1 MKRIRLISVLLV
13 VVMMLS
19 LASCGKDKETS
30 ADIKN
35 SDGSNKETTLKI
47 MFFQNKPTGM
57 EDVLEEFYKETKDT
71 LNVKLDIEWVPGIM
85 DLKDKVKLKMAA
97 GEEYDL
103 VWDAPS
109 ANMLTLIP
117 QGAYVPLEEYFNN
130 DKYPGLKKVFSEDFL
145 EANKMSGHIY
155 GVPLVNDW
163 GMNVDGTVVRKDL
176 REKYAPDGIKT
187 PEEFTAFLEAIKE
200 NEPDLIPYA
209 ADGSSGLRQS
219 LIQTAE
225 AIDPLKSNIYSYS
238 IGGWPFYFGLNEDK
252 TGLSTPVVPL
262 GAPGEQW
269 EVFGKYNNLE
279 DFYSRYNEYARLNPY
294 LEKDV
299 LAQKD
304 RNALFYSGKA
314 AMVSGDLGVFDS
326 YITQMKER
334 GYEVEWISFKQEINE
349 MQPAAIESTF
359 VARNFAC
366 VPVTSKKVDRVME
379 FLNWI
384 FEDKS
389 HHDLFELGIE
399 GKNWEAV
406 GDEMYKFPDDVDPT
420 TNYNFPGYELTW
432 TPEYVRYMEGTPEE
446 IIDLRKYAADKE
458 SYVKSPLSG
467 FFFENEPIKTELAQI
482 SSVGKELES
491 PMLCGIYENPRDEW
505 EKAYKK
511 VEKIGLDKVR
521 EELEKQLTEFFDE
534 NK

>member
-200 NEPDLIPYA
+200 NEP
-209 ADGSSGLRQS
+209 
-219 LIQTAE
+219 
-225 AIDPLKSNIYSYS
+225 
-238 IGGWPFYFGLNEDK
+238 
-252 TGLSTPVVPL
+252 
-262 GAPGEQW
+262 
-269 EVFGKYNNLE
+269 
-279 DFYSRYNEYARLNPY
+279 ARRAT
-294 LEKDV
+294 
-299 LAQKD
+299 LA
-304 RNALFYSGKA
+304 
-314 AMVSGDLGVFDS
+314 
-326 YITQMKER
+326 
-334 GYEVEWISFKQEINE
+334 
-349 MQPAAIESTF
+349 
-359 VARNFAC
+359 
-366 VPVTSKKVDRVME
+366 
-379 FLNWI
+379 
-384 FEDKS
+384 
-389 HHDLFELGIE
+389 
-399 GKNWEAV
+399 
-406 GDEMYKFPDDVDPT
+406 
-420 TNYNFPGYELTW
+420 
-432 TPEYVRYMEGTPEE
+432 
-446 IIDLRKYAADKE
+446 
-458 SYVKSPLSG
+458 
-467 FFFENEPIKTELAQI
+467 
-482 SSVGKELES
+482 
-491 PMLCGIYENPRDEW
+491 
-505 EKAYKK
+505 
-511 VEKIGLDKVR
+511 
-521 EELEKQLTEFFDE
+521 
-534 NK
+534 